1 MGLKIYWG
9 EKLRVYVW
17 DWGGYEPRILGIGHY
32 IMDISG
38 IKLSELQMDR
48 TWYNNRMPTPT
59 SWDIIL

>member
-1 MGLKIYWG
+1 MGLKIYSS

-38 IKLSELQMDR
+38 IKWV
-48 TWYNNRMPTPT
+48 TNGYNM
-59 SWDIIL
+59 I